1 MHFSLPQ
8 SSGIQDDDVDDDEE
22 GPNHSERP
30 IVDHIPVTTD
40 PLALPTAAMK
50 VHSGRSKM
58 PVAVKSRS
66 GGSPPLHVDDKAVRL
81 LPSQTN
87 IDRLEPGNGPAGVS
101 DHDDYS
107 YSKQRGKSVRI
118 HISGYSYSM
127 SKRTAGIS
135 GAIFNGLMTGS
146 SHCTMPR
153 RVALGAH
160 TT

>member
-66 GGSPPLHVDDKAVRL
+66 GGSPPLHVDDKAERL
-81 LPSQTN
+81 LPSQTS
-87 IDRLEPGNGPAGVS
+87 IDRLEPRNGPAGES
-101 DHDDYS
+101 GHDDYS
-107 YSKQRGKSVRI
+107 YSKPREKVYAYIFLGTVIPCPSEPLVFQELF
-118 HISGYSYSM
+118 SM
-127 SKRTAGIS
+127 VS
-135 GAIFNGLMTGS
+135 
-146 SHCTMPR
+146 
-153 RVALGAH
+153 
-160 TT
+160 